1 MHLSEMEERFA
12 ELIWEKEPVTTREM
26 IEACEERFGWKKS
39 TTYTELKRLE
49 KKGILKRENTL
60 VTSVIKKDQFASIR
74 SQEIVQ
80 KDYHG
85 SLPAF
90 ICAFTKKTRLSK
102 KDIAQI
108 RKLLDEL

>member
-1 MHLSEMEERFA
+1 MHLSEMEERVA
-12 ELIWEKEPVTTREM
+12 ELIWEMEPVTTQEM
-26 IEACEERFGWKKS
+26 IKVCEERFGWKKS

-49 KKGILKRENTL
+49 NKGIVRRENSS
-60 VTSVIKKDQFASIR
+60 VTSVIKKDEYASIR

-80 KDYHG
+80 KDYYG

-90 ICAFTKKTRLSK
+90 ISSFTKKTRLSK

>member
-26 IEACEERFGWKKS
+26 IEACEERFGWKK
-39 TTYTELKRLE
+39 
-49 KKGILKRENTL
+49 KGILKRENSL